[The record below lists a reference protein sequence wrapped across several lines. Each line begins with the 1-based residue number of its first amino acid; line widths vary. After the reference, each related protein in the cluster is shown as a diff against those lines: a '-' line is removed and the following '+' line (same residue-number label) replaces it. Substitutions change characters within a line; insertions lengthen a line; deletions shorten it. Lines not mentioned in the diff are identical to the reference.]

1 MQPSTGFVSVAGFA
15 RGDAIPVQ
23 WYGGD
28 GEEPPVMGAPP
39 AMVYDGTLEKRGS
52 VQFGGDLPS
61 FDEWVAQFGGSL
73 PPVDNGEGIL
83 FPQNDDVQKQYVA
96 PKKMHVL

>member
-1 MQPSTGFVSVAGFA
+1 
-15 RGDAIPVQ
+15 
-23 WYGGD
+23 
-28 GEEPPVMGAPP
+28 MGAPP

-61 FDEWVAQFGGSL
+61 FDEWVAQFGGNL

-83 FPQNDDVQKQYVA
+83 FTQDDAKKEYVA